1 MIESVSR
8 RAFGGSSGTY
18 NVRATELARD
28 RRVKTL
34 SVTVVFLDDSKQL
47 FQLEKRAKGQ
57 ALLELVFQHL
67 ELIEKHYF
75 GLQFSDNG
83 TAPSASNAD
92 LMRWLDPTK
101 PVKKQLRGQGY
112 FYLRVKFYVTDPS
125 KLQEEYT
132 RYHFY
137 LQIRKDILN
146 GKLLVPPSTAC
157 LLASYTVQSELGDY
171 HPDEHGPK
179 YLSGLALIPNQTEE
193 MERKIAELHKLHKG
207 QTPADAEFNYLDHA
221 KRLDMY
227 GVDLHRARDS
237 ANKELQL
244 GVTSTGLVVF
254 QNGVKINSFSWGK
267 IVKISFKRKQ
277 FFIQLRREQSES
289 YDTLLGFNV
298 ITYRSCKVLWKS
310 CVEHHTF
317 FRLHSPAVRRRT
329 PVLPLGG
336 SKFTY
341 SGRTELQAVEESRL
355 RPRPTSA
362 TERTF
367 IRCSSRKVVVGGG
380 VAVDDKSKVAVTSTT
395 RSSRAYDNKVT
406 SLSREPRR
414 AWGET
419 SPDNINDD
427 SEGGFLDRSEEH
439 RAFTPVL
446 PPRAISYADEE
457 PELVERPTTA
467 TGIYD
472 VSLYDQP
479 PPAADENLVCIRM
492 TPDEEGRFG
501 FNVKGGSDLGMPI
514 LVSRVAPNTP
524 ADRCYPKLNE
534 GDQVL
539 LINGIDIGDMPHEQ
553 VVNLIRASRD
563 SRVGELILTV
573 RPSSVYEASLAG
585 GDVVCGLGTAPVE
598 EEPLYQYVT
607 DPSSGGRETLEQ
619 SMSLLREGLVSGNLM
634 VQFERLYRKK
644 QGLSVSIAS
653 LAHNTSTNRYTDI
666 LPYDLTRVILE
677 CGANGDY
684 INANYVNMEIPGSGI
699 INRYIATQGPLAN
712 TVGDFWTMIWEAGS
726 TLIVMVTGLVERGR
740 VKCHKYWP
748 NIGETM
754 ETHGPC
760 ALRIK
765 SVRCHYN
772 NPAGYICNTLTV
784 THLQTGTERE
794 VNQLQYVGWPDHG
807 VPDNAA
813 VFLQFIAE
821 VRRSRRAMLEPTIV
835 HCSAGIGRTGVL
847 ILMETALCLI
857 EANQPVYPIQIATHM
872 RDQRAMM
879 VQTSSQFRFVCS
891 SILHAYTEGLAKPLP
906 EFSFQSHIK
915 ELLRKLQFSSRKFK
929 LPVFSE
935 DCYYNVNRTVYVWR
949 MSFKV

>member
-28 RRVKTL
+28 RRLKTL
-34 SVTVVFLDDSKQL
+34 TVTVIFLDDTKQL
-47 FQLEKRAKGQ
+47 FQLEKRAKGHV
-57 ALLELVFQHL
+57 LLELVFQHL
-67 ELIEKHYF
+67 ELVEKHYF

-83 TAPSASNAD
+83 VPPTPANAD
-92 LMRWLDPTK
+92 IMRWLDPAK
-101 PVKKQLRGQGY
+101 PVKKQMRGQGY
-112 FYLRVKFYVTDPS
+112 FYLRVKFYVSDPS

-146 GKLLVPPSTAC
+146 GKLIIPPSTAC
-157 LLASYTVQSELGDY
+157 LLASYMVQSELGDY
-171 HPDEHGPK
+171 HPDDHGPK
-179 YLSGLALIPNQTEE
+179 YISGMQLIPGQTEE

-207 QTPADAEFNYLDHA
+207 QTPADAEFNFLDHA

-254 QNGVKINSFSWGK
+254 QNGVKINNFSWGK

-277 FFIQLRREQSES
+277 FFIQLRREPSES

-298 ITYRSCKVLWKS
+298 VTYRSCKVLWKS

-329 PVLPLGG
+329 PLPIG
-336 SKFTY
+336 SRVYY
-341 SGRTELQAVEESRL
+341 SGRTELQAIEEARL
-355 RPRPTSA
+355 RPRV
-362 TERTF
+362 ERTF
-367 IRCSSRKVVVGGG
+367 IRCSSRKLVVS
-380 VAVDDKSKVAVTSTT
+380 APDDKNRPVGVTNST

-414 AWGET
+414 AWGEN
-419 SPDNINDD
+419 SPNNIDD
-427 SEGGFLDRSEEH
+427 DGGFLDRTIEES

-446 PPRAISYADEE
+446 PARAISYADEE
-457 PELVERPTTA
+457 PDSERPTTA
-467 TGIYD
+467 SG
-472 VSLYDQP
+472 LYDLSHYSPQSSP
-479 PPAADENLVCIRM
+479 HLTTQVDEGVVFIRM

-501 FNVKGGSDLGMPI
+501 FNVKGGSDLAMPI

-539 LINGIDIGDMPHEQ
+539 CINGIDVGGMLHEQ

-563 SRVGELILTV
+563 AHGGELVLTV
-573 RPSSVYEASLAG
+573 RPSSVYEA
-585 GDVVCGLGTAPVE
+585 GTCPEEKE
-598 EEPLYQYVT
+598 EEPLYQYVSDT
-607 DPSSGGRETLEQ
+607 SVGRDSLEQ
-619 SMSLLREGLVSGNLM
+619 SIGLLREGLMSGSL
-634 VQFERLYRKK
+634 VLAFDRSYRKK
-644 QGLSVSIAS
+644 PGLTTTQAALPQNSNS
-653 LAHNTSTNRYTDI
+653 NRYTDI

-677 CGANGDY
+677 SGANGDY

-699 INRYIATQGPLAN
+699 INRYIATQGPLVN
-712 TVGDFWTMIWEAGS
+712 TVGDFWTMVWEAGS
-726 TLIVMVTGLVERGR
+726 SLVVMVTSLMERGR
-740 VKCHKYWP
+740 AKCHKYWP
-748 NIGETM
+748 NIGETL
-754 ETHGPC
+754 EG
-760 ALRIK
+760 AGLRLK
-765 SVRCHYN
+765 SVRAQYN
-772 NPAGYICNTLTV
+772 NPAGFISNTLTL
-784 THLQTGTERE
+784 THLQSGVERE
-794 VNQLQYVGWPDHG
+794 ITQLQYIGWPDHG

-821 VRRSRRAMLEPTIV
+821 VRRFRVGMVEPTIV

-857 EANQPVYPIQIATHM
+857 EANQPVYPLQIVQHM

-879 VQTSSQFRFVCS
+879 VQTSSQFRFVCTC
-891 SILHAYTEGLAKPLP
+891 ILHAFTEGICKPLP
-906 EFSFQSHIK
+906 EY
-915 ELLRKLQFSSRKFK
+915 LY
-929 LPVFSE
+929 P
-935 DCYYNVNRTVYVWR
+935 
-949 MSFKV
+949 